1 MSRRIKVRGD
11 LVLAQSLETVFEKA
25 NGPQNWLSTNRTI
38 ILNIGDFS
46 PNTTIAQFS
55 KLDNSSEYST
65 QSGHM
70 QLAPVSTKNHKS
82 L

>member
-1 MSRRIKVRGD
+1 MTLQNYTITQ
-11 LVLAQSLETVFEKA
+11 QSPAAPHT
-25 NGPQNWLSTNRTI
+25 QNWLSTNRTI